1 MLMGFESTFSTMI
14 ARYDEILI
22 YFHIRILAKMLKLD
36 RSTYNYTDKTTIPKH
51 VSVFQQAIDDSL

>member
-1 MLMGFESTFSTMI
+1 MI